1 MTTVTQHLWFEK
13 GMREAL
19 ATYVELIPG
28 SGIDWITPIPGD
40 TPSGPAGSVQI
51 AAFHLGDQ
59 RYMAIEAGPLD
70 SFNHSFS
77 ILVSCDDQA
86 QIDHLWEKLGQGGSY
101 EPCGWLRDR
110 WGLSWQISAKRLG
123 ELMMGP
129 DHAAAK
135 RVTEAM
141 LKMGKIDI
149 AGLERA
155 AAG

>member
-1 MTTVTQHLWFEK
+1 MSTVTQHLWFEK
-13 GMREAL
+13 GMRDAIS
-19 ATYVELIPG
+19 TYVGLISG

-70 SFNHSFS
+70 GFNHAFS
-77 ILVSCDDQA
+77 ILVSCETQA
-86 QIDHLWEKLGQGGSY
+86 EIDHLWEVLGDGGSY

-110 WGLSWQISAKRLG
+110 WGLSWQITAKRLG

-129 DHAAAK
+129 DAAAAK

-141 LKMGKIDI
+141 LQMKKIDI
-149 AGLERA
+149 AALEKA